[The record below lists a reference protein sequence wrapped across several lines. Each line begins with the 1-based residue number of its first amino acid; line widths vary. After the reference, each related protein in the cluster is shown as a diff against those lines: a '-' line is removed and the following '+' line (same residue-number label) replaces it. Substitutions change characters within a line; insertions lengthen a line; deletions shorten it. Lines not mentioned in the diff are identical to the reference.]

1 MIVGGAAVVPL
12 LIVALSHQCL
22 AVQECFVVVVVNWNP
37 SLQEDWW
44 VVVVWSWFEYPPPSG
59 ANRASHYYYYQ
70 YHCDYDIHS

>member
-1 MIVGGAAVVPL
+1 MIVVGGAAVVPL

-44 VVVVWSWFEYPPPSG
+44 VVVVWS
-59 ANRASHYYYYQ
+59 
-70 YHCDYDIHS
+70 